1 MDDEKLLEY
10 LRKVTTDLHQT
21 RQRVL
26 ALETGEREPV
36 AIVGMS
42 CRYPGGV
49 TSPEELWRL
58 VAEGTDAISAFPT
71 DRGRPS
77 GFPVGRGWDLSELY
91 DPEPGTPGKSYT
103 RSGGF
108 LYDAADFDPGFFG
121 ISPREALRM
130 DPQQR
135 LLLETS
141 WEAVER
147 AAIDPASLKGS
158 RTGVFMG
165 LMYHDYGLDG
175 ASGSIASGRL
185 SYFYGLEG
193 PAVTLDTACSSSL
206 VALHWAVQSLRTGE
220 CSLALAGGVT
230 VMSTPGVI
238 IDFST
243 QRGLSEDGRCKAFA
257 EAADGTGLSEG
268 VGILV
273 LERLSDA
280 QRNGHQVLAVIRGS
294 AVNQDGASNGLTAP
308 NGPAQQ
314 RVIREALD
322 NARLTTSDVDAVEA
336 HGTGTTLGD
345 PIEAQAILATYGQG
359 RDAGRPLLLGSIKSN
374 IGHAQAAAGVAG
386 VIKMV
391 MALRHGTLPRTLHID
406 RPSSHVDWSA
416 GAVELLIDPVEWP
429 DSGRPRR
436 AGVSSF
442 GMSGTNAHVIVEQ
455 APPAEW
461 EPDAGT
467 RVPRLVP
474 WPVSAKT
481 EEALNGQIERVT
493 ALLADTGPRPVDVGF
508 SLVTGRPAFEHRAVL
523 LAGPDG
529 VARTA
534 RGVARPGGGLGLLF
548 SGQGSQRAGTGREL
562 YERFPVFA
570 KALDEV
576 CGHLDGPLDGPL
588 RQVMFAPAGSA
599 EAALLDGTG
608 WAQPALFALEV
619 ALFRLIES
627 WGVRPSHLAGHSVG
641 EVAAAHVAG
650 VLSLA
655 DACALVAARGRL
667 MQALPAGGVM
677 VALQAAEEEVI
688 PYLGERVSIAAVNG
702 PRSVVISGDES
713 AVAEVAARFV
723 EGGRKTKRLTV
734 SHAFHSPLMEPM
746 LEEFRGVVA
755 GMSFRAP
762 RIPLV
767 SDVTGA
773 PAPAELVCSPDY
785 WVRHVREPVRFA
797 DGVASMGAAGV
808 TAFLE
813 IGPDGVLSAM
823 AQDNLKE
830 RSGDGGTVVVPA
842 LRRGRDEETA
852 LLTAVSRLHV
862 AGVAVDWPAFFA
874 DTGAH
879 RVELPTYAFQRE
891 RFWPEAAGEEEADT
905 RGAAHADPADAEFWT
920 AVERE
925 DVESLASSLRV
936 DGAALTPVVPALSSW
951 RRQRRERSLVDGWR
965 YRVVWTPLAD
975 GAMDAA
981 PGTWLA
987 VVPAGCAED
996 AWVTSVLAAV
1006 GTDAVLLEADE
1017 PGAGEA
1023 DRTALAGR
1031 LARLATDGAGFAGVL
1046 SLLALGE
1053 SAVDEHPAVPV
1064 GLARTVALVQALG
1077 DAGIEAPLWC
1087 ATRGAVSIGR
1097 SDRGVNPV
1105 QAQVWGFGRV
1115 AALEHPRRWGG
1126 LVDLPEEVDRRA
1138 VRRLAAVLAAGPVG
1152 DGAGDGEDQV
1162 AIRPSGL
1169 FGRRLASGRTEQ
1181 EERGFSARGTV
1192 LVTGGTGALGA
1203 EVARWLARSGAERL
1217 VLTSRRGPDAP
1228 GAARLAAELGESGCQ
1243 VSIVACDVADRPA
1256 LAAVLADIPADTPLT
1271 GVVHTAGVGRSVP
1284 VGEMSPADLAD
1295 IVSAKVAGAANLD
1308 ALLGDRPLD
1317 LFVLFSSI
1325 AGVWGSGGQS
1335 AYGAANAYLDAL
1347 AEARRARGATAT
1359 SVAWGA
1365 WAGAGMATEEAMSEY
1380 LLRRGLGL
1388 LAPDLAISALRDA
1401 VTRQDTAVTV
1411 ADVDWERFAPSF
1423 LSARPSPLLSGLPEV
1438 RRVVERARAAR
1449 QGERSA
1455 VAAFRER
1462 LESLPNTGRS
1472 ELLLGL
1478 VRDQAAAV
1486 LGHADAD
1493 AIGDDRAFRELGFD
1507 SLTAVELRNVLE
1519 AVTGLSLPS
1528 TLVFDYPTPLV
1539 LTDFLLTEL
1548 FGDGDEAAPA
1558 VAAGGHRPDPRDTTD
1573 DPIVIVGMGCRYP
1586 GDVDSPEELWRL
1598 VADGRDAMSPFPADR
1613 GWPLEGDYVREGG
1626 FLSGA
1631 GHFDAGFFGI
1641 SPREALATDPQQ
1653 RLLLEVAWEALE
1665 RAGIDPAG
1673 LRGSDTGVFIG
1684 AAGSGYT
1691 PPPELQ
1697 GRYLTGEATSVI
1709 SGRLS
1714 YTLGLEGPAVTVD
1727 TACSASLVALHW
1739 AVRALRSGECSLALA
1754 GGVAVMANPGPFL
1767 AFNAQGGLAA
1777 DGRCKAFAES
1787 ADGTGW
1793 AEGAGLVALER
1804 LSDAR
1809 RNGHDVVAVLRGSA
1823 VNQDGASNGLT
1834 APNGPSQQRVIR
1846 QALADAGLSAPDV
1859 DAVEGHGTGTP
1870 LGDPIEAQALLA
1882 TYGRRPAEA
1891 APLWLGSVKSNIGHA
1906 QAAAG
1911 VAGVIKMAMALRH
1924 GALPRTLHVDAP
1936 SSHVD
1941 WSAGAVRLLTEPVPW
1956 PAGGRARRAGI
1967 SSFGISGTNAHVILE
1982 EAPEPERGPGDL
1994 ATRPDRPA
2002 PWLVSGATEEA
2013 LRAQTDR
2020 LLAHLEDHPG
2030 LRPLDVAYS
2039 LATSRSALDHRVA
2052 LLATGDGVVEL
2063 ARGTAGGGRKTAFLF
2078 AGQGSQRPGMGRE
2091 LYDRFPE
2098 FAGALDAVF
2107 AHLDTQLDRPLRDVV
2122 FAEPDTPEAAELDRT
2137 EYTQPALFAFE
2148 VALFRLLE
2156 SWGVAPDQVAGHSIG
2171 EIAAA
2176 HVAGVLSLADAC
2188 ALVAAR
2194 GRLMQALPA
2203 GGAMVSLQATEEE
2216 VTPLLAD
2223 HADRVSLA
2231 AVNGPRSVVI
2241 AGAEDAVLQLAAR
2254 FAADGRKTRR
2264 LAVSHA
2270 FHSPLME
2277 PMLEDFRRIAG
2288 TLTYQAPR
2296 TPLVSTLTGHPATA
2310 EEIGSPDYWVRHAR
2324 EAVRFDDAVRRLG
2337 DQGVGTFVD
2346 IGPDAVLSALAR
2358 DILGERTP
2366 EAAVVPLCRK
2376 DRGEEAS
2383 VVAAL
2388 AGLYVAGAGVR
2399 WEAFFAGSGARRVEL
2414 PTYAFQRE
2422 RYWSA
2427 ALPSAHDASGLGLT
2441 PARHPLLG
2449 AEVELAGSQ
2458 GVLFTGR
2465 LSVGSH
2471 PWLADHVVG
2480 GTALFPGTGFLEL
2493 ATRAGDQVGCSR
2505 VEELTLAEPLA
2516 VGERDTVAVQL
2527 WAGAPDASGR
2537 RELSLYSR
2545 PAEAP
2550 DHPWTRHATGTL
2562 APGAPHEAPYEA
2574 PYAASGDTPYDT
2586 PGGAAWPPPGAEPV
2600 EVDGFYERTAA
2611 DGFAY
2616 GPLFQGLRAVWRRG
2630 DEVFAE
2636 AVLPEEARDAASFGL
2651 HPALLDAALHAVSFV
2666 DLGAGGG
2673 GRLPF
2678 SWNGV
2683 SLHAGGASALRVRLA
2698 RVGTDAVALTATD
2711 PAGAPVLS
2719 VDSLVLR
2726 LVSPDTMPQQGGAVA
2741 RDALF
2746 RLDWVPVPR
2755 GERGAAADGA
2765 TGVVELT
2772 DATAAGLA
2780 ALAALESAPDT
2791 VSVTI
2796 GSPEFT
2802 DVAEV
2807 HRAVARAL
2815 ELIQAWLAED
2825 RFAHS
2830 RLVFVTRGAVAAD
2843 DDAPATDLAAAAA
2856 WGLVRSAQSENPG
2869 RFVLLDLDTA
2879 DGTPSEDHGVLSAH
2893 LHAVLA
2899 SGEPQ
2904 AVVRDGVLRV
2914 GRLARLAPDEDA
2926 IQPWDGA
2933 GTVLITGGTGGL
2945 GGELARHLVTEHG
2958 VRRLLLTSRRGL
2970 DAPGAVELRAELA
2983 ALGAEVSVVAC
2994 DVADR
2999 GAVAGLLAGIPAEHP
3014 LTAVVHTAGVLDDGV
3029 VGALTPERLSTVL
3042 RPKVDAAWHLHELTR
3057 DLDLAAFVM
3066 FSSLAGVSGAAGQG
3080 NYAAAN
3086 AFLDALAAHRAA
3098 HGRVATSLA
3107 WGAWE
3112 QSTGM
3117 TGTLDGAELRRSART
3132 GLPPLSVAQGLA
3144 LFDAAAPLRHPNPVP
3159 VRMNMATLRAH
3170 AEQLPPLMRGLV
3182 PQARRTA
3189 TAATL
3194 DGTGPDWLRRRLAGL
3209 TEAEQDTAVEELVRG
3224 YAAALLGH
3232 GEAAAVHPER
3242 DFLEL
3247 GFDSLSAIELRNKLT
3262 GLTGLRLSPM
3272 LVFDKKTPAE
3282 LARWVRQEFAGHG
3295 GTGPLAASREGSPG
3309 EQDTVSRMFRTAVVE
3324 DKVGDGFHMLQA
3336 IAKIRPTY
3344 DRPDDPRHM
3353 ARPVFLA
3360 DGPATPR
3367 LICLSSTVVNGGVHQ
3382 YARLAAHFRGIRP
3395 VSAIPLPGYA
3405 AGESLPA
3412 TAEVAL
3418 RTLVASIEQA
3428 ADNDP
3433 FVLVGH
3439 SSAGALAYSVT
3450 GHLERT
3456 GGRLP
3461 ESVVMMDTF
3470 RPTGVES
3477 QGTLVGGLLDQIFRT
3492 ESEFG
3497 EFHSARLSGMA
3508 HWFEIAAHLE
3518 YDTVPVPVLFLQCA
3532 EAFPGGEAEFDRWR
3546 SAPLD
3551 PSHTVRPMAA
3561 NHFSVIEEKAADTAR
3576 AIEEWLAPGQ

>member
-26 ALETGEREPV
+26 ALEAGEQEPV

-49 TSPEELWRL
+49 MSPEDLWRL

-91 DPEPGTPGKSYT
+91 DPEPGVPGKSYT

-135 LLLETS
+135 LLLEAS

-165 LMYHDYGLDG
+165 LMYHDYGVDG

-206 VALHWAVQSLRTGE
+206 VALHWAAQSLRTGE
-220 CSLALAGGVT
+220 CSLAMAGGVT

-238 IDFST
+238 IDFSA

-308 NGPAQQ
+308 NGPSQQ
-314 RVIREALD
+314 RVIRQALD

-345 PIEAQAILATYGQG
+345 PIEAQAILATYGQD
-359 RDAGRPLLLGSIKSN
+359 RDAERPLWLGSIKSN
-374 IGHAQAAAGVAG
+374 IGHSQAAAGVAG

-391 MALRHGTLPRTLHID
+391 MALRCGRLPRTLHID

-416 GAVELLIDPVEWP
+416 GAVELLTEPVEWP
-429 DSGRPRR
+429 ETGRPRR
-436 AGVSSF
+436 AGISSF

-455 APPAEW
+455 APPAER
-461 EPDAGT
+461 EPDPGT
-467 RVPRLVP
+467 HVPRVVP

-481 EEALNGQIERVT
+481 EEALDGQIERVT
-493 ALLADTGPRPVDVGF
+493 ALMADTGPDPLDVGF
-508 SLVTGRPAFEHRAVL
+508 SLATGRPAFEHRAVL

-534 RGVARPGGGLGLLF
+534 RGVARPGGGLGMLF

-576 CGHLDGPLDGPL
+576 FGHLDAHLDRPL
-588 RQVMFAPAGSA
+588 RQVMFAQTGSA
-599 EAALLDGTG
+599 EAALLDETG

-619 ALFRLIES
+619 ALFRLVES
-627 WGVRPSHLAGHSVG
+627 WGVRPDHLAGHSVG

-650 VLSLA
+650 VLSLEE
-655 DACALVAARGRL
+655 ACTLVAARARL
-667 MQALPAGGVM
+667 MQALPAGGAM
-677 VALQAAEEEVI
+677 VSLQATEDEVI
-688 PYLGERVSIAAVNG
+688 PYLGERVSIAALNG
-702 PRSVVISGDES
+702 PRSVVVSGDAS
-713 AVAEVAARFV
+713 AVSEVAARFAKD
-723 EGGRKTKRLTV
+723 GRKTRRLAV
-734 SHAFHSPLMEPM
+734 SHAFHSLLMEPM
-746 LEEFRGVVA
+746 LEEFRRVVA
-755 GMSFRAP
+755 GMSFQAP
-762 RIPLV
+762 RIPLI
-767 SDVTGA
+767 SNVTGA
-773 PAPAELVCSPDY
+773 PAQAESVCSPEY
-785 WVRHVREPVRFA
+785 WVRHVRESVRFA
-797 DGVASMGAAGV
+797 DGVAAMGAAGV

-823 AQDNLKE
+823 VQDNLPE
-830 RSGDGGTVVVPA
+830 RSGATVVVPA
-842 LRRGRDEETA
+842 LRAGRDGDTA
-852 LLTAVSRLHV
+852 LLTAVARLHV

-874 DTGAH
+874 DTGA
-879 RVELPTYAFQRE
+879 RRAELPTYAFQRE

-905 RGAAHADPADAEFWT
+905 RSATYADPADAEFWT

-925 DVESLASSLRV
+925 DVEALASSLRV

-951 RRQRRERSLVDGWR
+951 RRQRRERSLVDSWR
-965 YRVVWTPLAD
+965 YRVAWTPLAD
-975 GAMDAA
+975 TAVDAA
-981 PGTWLA
+981 SGIWLA

-996 AWVTSVLAAV
+996 AWVISVLAAL
-1006 GTDAVLLEADE
+1006 GTDAVVLEAS
-1017 PGAGEA
+1017 EA

-1031 LARLATDGAGFAGVL
+1031 LARSATDGAPVAGVL
-1046 SLLALGE
+1046 SLLALDE
-1053 SAVDEHPAVPV
+1053 SPLADHPAVPV
-1064 GLARTVALVQALG
+1064 GLALTVALTQALG

-1087 ATRGAVSIGR
+1087 VTRGAVSIGR
-1097 SDRGVNPV
+1097 SDRVACPV

-1126 LVDLPEEVDRRA
+1126 LVDLPEEIDPRA
-1138 VRRLAAVLAAGPVG
+1138 ARRLAGVLAAGPVG
-1152 DGAGDGEDQV
+1152 DGDGDGPGEDQV
-1162 AIRPSGL
+1162 AIRASGL
-1169 FGRRLASGRTEQ
+1169 FGRRLAPGRTER
-1181 EERGFSARGTV
+1181 EEPGFSVTGTV

-1217 VLTSRRGPDAP
+1217 VLTSRRGADAP
-1228 GAARLAAELGESGCQ
+1228 GAARLAAELEESGCQ
-1243 VSIVACDVADRPA
+1243 VSVVACDVADRPA

-1284 VGEMSPADLAD
+1284 VAETASADVAD
-1295 IVSAKVAGAANLD
+1295 ILSAKVAGAANLD

-1365 WAGAGMATEEAMSEY
+1365 WAGAGMATEDAMSEY

-1401 VTRQDTAVTV
+1401 VTGQDAAVTV

-1438 RRVVERARAAR
+1438 RGVVERALAAR

-1455 VAAFRER
+1455 VAAFREQ
-1462 LESLPNTGRS
+1462 LESLPDAGRA

-1493 AIGDDRAFRELGFD
+1493 AIGADRAFRELGFD
-1507 SLTAVELRNVLE
+1507 SLTAVELRNVLD

-1539 LTDFLLTEL
+1539 LTDHLLAEL
-1548 FGDGDEAAPA
+1548 FGGEEETSAPA
-1558 VAAGGHRPDPRDTTD
+1558 GHHRADPRDTAD
-1573 DPIVIVGMGCRYP
+1573 DPIVVVGMGCRYP
-1586 GDVDSPEELWRL
+1586 GDVASPEDLWRL
-1598 VADGRDAMSPFPADR
+1598 VADGRDALSPFPADR
-1613 GWPLEGDYVREGG
+1613 GWPLEGDHVREGG
-1626 FLSGA
+1626 FLTGA

-1739 AVRALRSGECSLALA
+1739 AARALRSGECSLALA

-1777 DGRCKAFAES
+1777 DGRCKAFSES

-1793 AEGAGLVALER
+1793 AEGAGLIALER

-1809 RNGHDVVAVLRGSA
+1809 RNGHEVVAVLRGSA

-1846 QALADAGLSAPDV
+1846 QALADAGLSAADV

-1891 APLWLGSVKSNIGHA
+1891 PPVWLGSVKSNFGHA

-1911 VAGVIKMAMALRH
+1911 IAGVIKMAMALRH
-1924 GALPRTLHVDAP
+1924 GMLPRTLHVDAP

-1941 WSAGAVRLLTEPVPW
+1941 WSTGAVRLLTEPVPW
-1956 PAGGRARRAGI
+1956 PGGDRSRRAGI

-1982 EAPEPERGPGDL
+1982 EAPAPAPAPERGPGDVTT
-1994 ATRPDRPA
+1994 ASDRPA
-2002 PWLVSGATEEA
+2002 PWFVSGATEEA

-2020 LLAHLEDHPG
+2020 LLRHLEHHPG

-2039 LATSRSALDHRVA
+2039 LVTSRSALEHRVA
-2052 LLATGDGVVEL
+2052 LLATGDGVAEL
-2063 ARGTAGGGRKTAFLF
+2063 ARGTARGGGRTAFLF

-2098 FAGALDAVF
+2098 FARALDAVF
-2107 AHLDTQLDRPLRDVV
+2107 AHLDTLLDRPLREVV

-2137 EYTQPALFAFE
+2137 AYTQPAVFALE

-2156 SWGVAPDQVAGHSIG
+2156 SWGVTPDQVAGHSIG

-2176 HVAGVLSLADAC
+2176 HAAGVLSLADAC

-2194 GRLMQALPA
+2194 GRLMQALPT

-2223 HADRVSLA
+2223 RADRVSVA

-2241 AGAEDAVLQLAAR
+2241 AGAEDVVLELAAR
-2254 FAADGRKTRR
+2254 FTDEGRKTRR
-2264 LAVSHA
+2264 LSVSHA

-2277 PMLEDFRRIAG
+2277 PMLEEFRRVAES
-2288 TLTYQAPR
+2288 LDYQAPR
-2296 TPLVSTLTGHPATA
+2296 IPLVSTLTGHPATA
-2310 EEIGSPDYWVRHAR
+2310 EELCSPGHWVRHAR

-2337 DQGVGTFVD
+2337 DQGVGIFVE

-2358 DILGERTP
+2358 EILGERTS
-2366 EAAVVPLCRK
+2366 EAVVVPVCRK
-2376 DRGEEAS
+2376 DRGETAT

-2388 AGLYVAGAGVR
+2388 AGLHAAGADVR
-2399 WEAFFAGSGARRVEL
+2399 WEAYFQGTGARRVEL

-2427 ALPSAHDASGLGLT
+2427 ALPGAHDVSGLGLT
-2441 PARHPLLG
+2441 AARHPLLG
-2449 AEVELAGSQ
+2449 AEVELADSQ

-2465 LSVGSH
+2465 LSVRTH

-2505 VEELTLAEPLA
+2505 VEELTLAAPLA
-2516 VGERDTVAVQL
+2516 LGERDTAVVQL

-2550 DHPWTRHATGTL
+2550 DQPWTRHATGTL
-2562 APGAPHEAPYEA
+2562 APEE
-2574 PYAASGDTPYDT
+2574 PYAAPD
-2586 PGGAAWPPPGAEPV
+2586 GGQDGAVWPPPGAEPV
-2600 EVDGFYERTAA
+2600 EVDGFYKRTAA
-2611 DGFAY
+2611 EGFGY
-2616 GPLFQGLRAVWRRG
+2616 GPVFQGLRAVWRRG

-2636 AVLPEEARDAASFGL
+2636 AALPEEAQDAASFGL

-2666 DLGAGGG
+2666 DLGAGGA

-2683 SLHAGGASALRVRLA
+2683 SLHAGGASVLRVRLA
-2698 RVGTDAVALTATD
+2698 AVGTDTVALTAND

-2726 LVSPDTMPQQGGAVA
+2726 PVSPDAMAGGGDAAVA
-2741 RDALF
+2741 RDLF
-2746 RLDWVPVPR
+2746 RLEWAAVPP
-2755 GERGAAADGA
+2755 GEAAEGA

-2780 ALAALESAPDT
+2780 SLEPVPDV
-2791 VSVTI
+2791 VSVAV
-2796 GSPEFT
+2796 GSSGPM

-2807 HRAVARAL
+2807 HRAVAQAL

-2825 RFAHS
+2825 RFADS
-2830 RLVFVTRGAVAAD
+2830 RLVFVSRGAVAAD
-2843 DDAPATDLAAAAA
+2843 DGAPVADLAAAAV

-2869 RFVLLDLDTA
+2869 RFVLLDLGA
-2879 DGTPSEDHGVLSAH
+2879 EHGTSEEDPRTLSAH
-2893 LHAVLA
+2893 LPVLLA

-2914 GRLARLAPDEDA
+2914 GRLARPAPEEDA
-2926 IQPWDGA
+2926 THPWNGA

-2945 GGELARHLVTEHG
+2945 GSELARHLVTGHG
-2958 VRRLLLTSRRGL
+2958 VSRLLLTSRRGP
-2970 DAPGAVELRAELA
+2970 DAPGAGELRAELS

-2994 DVADR
+2994 DVSDR
-2999 GAVAGLLAGIPAEHP
+2999 DAVAGVLASIPAEHP
-3014 LTAVVHTAGVLDDGV
+3014 LTAVVHAAGVLDDGV
-3029 VGALTPERLSTVL
+3029 VGALTPERLSAVL

-3057 DLDLAAFVM
+3057 DLDLAAFVL

-3098 HGRVATSLA
+3098 RGQAATSLA

-3112 QSTGM
+3112 ESAGM
-3117 TGTLDGAELRRSART
+3117 TGTLTGTELRRSART

-3144 LFDAAAPLRHPNPVP
+3144 LFDAAIPLRHANPVP
-3159 VRMNMATLRAH
+3159 VRMDMATLRAH
-3170 AEQLPPLMRGLV
+3170 ADKLPPLMRGLV
-3182 PQARRTA
+3182 PPVRRTA
-3189 TAATL
+3189 TAA
-3194 DGTGPDWLRRRLAGL
+3194 GAENTGPDWLRRHLAGL
-3209 TEAEQDTAVEELVRG
+3209 SEDEQDTAVQELVRG
-3224 YAAALLGH
+3224 HAAALLGH

-3247 GFDSLSAIELRNKLT
+3247 GFDSLSAIELRNRLT
-3262 GLTGLRLSPM
+3262 ELTGLRLSPM

-3282 LARWVRQEFAGHG
+3282 LARWVRHEFAGHG
-3295 GTGPLAASREGSPG
+3295 GTGPQPATREEAPG
-3309 EQDTVSRMFRTAVVE
+3309 GQDTVSAMFRAAVIA

-3344 DRPDDPRHM
+3344 DLPDDPRHM
-3353 ARPVFLA
+3353 ARPVSLA

-3382 YARLAAHFRGIRP
+3382 YARLAAHFRGTRP
-3395 VSAIPLPGYA
+3395 MSAIPLPGYA

-3418 RTLVASIEQA
+3418 RTLAASIEQA
-3428 ADNDP
+3428 ADHDP

-3450 GHLERT
+3450 GHLART
-3456 GGRLP
+3456 DARLP

-3477 QGTLVGGLLDQIFRT
+3477 QGTLVGGLLDQIFRS

-3497 EFHSARLSGMA
+3497 VFHSARLSGMA

-3518 YDTVPVPVLFLQCA
+3518 YDPVPVPVLFLQCA

-3546 SAPLD
+3546 SSPLD
-3551 PSHTVRPMAA
+3551 PSHTVRPIAA

-3576 AIEEWLAPGQ
+3576 AIEDWIATGE